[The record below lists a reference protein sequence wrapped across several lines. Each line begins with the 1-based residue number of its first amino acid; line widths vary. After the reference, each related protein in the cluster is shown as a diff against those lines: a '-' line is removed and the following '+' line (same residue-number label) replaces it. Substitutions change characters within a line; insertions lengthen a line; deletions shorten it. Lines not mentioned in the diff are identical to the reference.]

1 MAQSSENSAG
11 KKRRMKKKTKQ
22 RADDILTVAGQDIRP
37 GEVRTIDFDLAP
49 LYTHS
54 ELAVPIHVI
63 RGKRPGPRLF
73 VSAAIHGDEINGV
86 EIIRRVLKDITP
98 GKLRGDLIAI
108 PVVNIYGFIN
118 HARYLPDG
126 RDLNRSFPG
135 SPKGSLSG
143 RVAHSFLNEIIDLCT
158 HGIDLHTG
166 ARHRSNLP
174 QIRANLSDEETLN
187 LARAF
192 GVPVLL
198 DAKLRDGSLRAAAVE
213 RNVPILLYEAGEALR
228 FDEVCIRAG
237 YRGVM
242 NVMRSLGMLAKSRRK
257 PPQEPMI
264 AEQSNW
270 VRAPASGIMR
280 AVIPLG
286 GQTRKGDVLGVIANP
301 LGDWE
306 VEVKAPAEGIVI
318 GRTFL
323 PLVYEG
329 DALFHIAWYR
339 KRSDALLEQVESWQ
353 NILDP
358 NEPSDDQQGSGEP
371 PIV

>member
-1 MAQSSENSAG
+1 MAEGKTTG
-11 KKRRMKKKTKQ
+11 KKRKKP
-22 RADDILTVAGQDIRP
+22 ADILTIAGHKIRR
-37 GEVRTIDFDLAP
+37 GEVATVDFDLAP

-54 ELAVPIHVI
+54 ELAVPVHVI
-63 RGKRPGPRLF
+63 RGRRPGPRLF
-73 VSAAIHGDEINGV
+73 ISAAIHGDEINGV

-98 GKLRGDLIAI
+98 GKLRGDIIAI

-118 HARYLPDG
+118 HTRYLPDG

-143 RVAHSFLNEIIDLCT
+143 RVAHSFLNEIIARCT

-174 QIRANLSDEETLN
+174 QIRANLSDDETLK

-192 GVPVLL
+192 GVPVVL

-213 RNVPILLYEAGEALR
+213 RGVPMLLYEAGEALR

-257 PPQEPMI
+257 PPKEPMI

-270 VRAPASGIMR
+270 VRAPASGILR
-280 AVIPLG
+280 AVAPLG
-286 GQTRKGDVLGVIANP
+286 AQTRKGDVLGVIANP
-301 LGDWE
+301 LGDRE
-306 VEVKAPAEGIVI
+306 VEVIAPAEGLVI

-329 DALFHIAWYR
+329 DALFHVAWYR
-339 KRSDALLEQVESWQ
+339 KRSDALLEQVEDWH
-353 NILDP
+353 NALDP
-358 NEPSDDQQGSGEP
+358 NDPYDDDQGSGEP